1 MKNSLI
7 LLVFFGC
14 FEVVYGQES
23 FSFLPA
29 SSRLVPL
36 CDTLYDKAYKN
47 DMQTII
53 TAKQAL
59 LVFMDSFET
68 IFCEEFTSMPFV
80 KFTLPPN
87 LYDEENVAGSY
98 RGKEKAIY
106 FKPLPFGGYVQEGF
120 KNKYQQDKFDTVAV
134 HELGHWY
141 HDILIGRLTGQY
153 LGTPDSLPLLG
164 RIEYEVIVEGIALW
178 VVHRY
183 FRSND
188 DDCDDHIQIGYF
200 PTTCPQ
206 CWRYYGFDLVKPIL
220 DRFEKKGL
228 EYLVLN
234 PFKVKKKKGV
244 AESGIRFQEQAIR
257 QLAKE

>member
-1 MKNSLI
+1 MRARLI
-7 LLVFFGC
+7 LLTLLGC
-14 FEVVYGQES
+14 FELACGQES
-23 FSFLPA
+23 FSFLPS
-29 SSRLVPL
+29 SSRLTPSY
-36 CDTLYDKAYKN
+36 DSLYDKAYKGN
-47 DMQTII
+47 IQTVI

-68 IFCEEFTSMPFV
+68 IFCEEFTSIPFV
-80 KFTLPPN
+80 KFTLPLN

-106 FKPLPFGGYVQEGF
+106 FRPLPFGGYFQEGF
-120 KNKYQQDKFDTVAV
+120 QDKYQQGKFDTVAV

-141 HDILIGRLTGQY
+141 HDMLIGRLTGQY
-153 LGTPDSLPLLG
+153 LGTPDSLPILE

-178 VVHRY
+178 VVDRY
-183 FRSND
+183 FRAD
-188 DDCDDHIQIGYF
+188 DDCDDDRQIGYF
-200 PTTCPQ
+200 PATCPQ